1 MLRLSPHTMP
11 RSVNQLLNDANALL
25 KLRGKGLLRAFLLL
39 LTALLITALLPDQ
52 KHFNY
57 QYELNR
63 PWLHRDLIA
72 PFDFTIQKTAAQLEI
87 EREQRLEQH
96 RPYYSLDLQWG
107 ASVLQEFKKDFR
119 SRLPEETYR
128 ELRANIDS
136 IFDAGILGDGPM
148 HPTGEFFC
156 LRAQDDKLLLR
167 VSDVL
172 NQERA
177 FNSFK
182 AALQNQPVSIDLTD
196 SLYLFVT
203 RRFTPNLSYNASR
216 TAQEEERL
224 LEGLTESLGT
234 VLKGE
239 LIINRG
245 SIVNEAQFLK
255 IKSFERE
262 FGEVSFSV
270 QQGWFSMLG
279 QFILVGLILGILGCY
294 LFFFRRHLFDDTNRM
309 VVILLNLTLVVL
321 VFSLAHHQNIPSV
334 YLIPLCILPI
344 LTRAL
349 FDAGLAMMLMLVA
362 VLLCSFFSSFAAEFM
377 VLQLSAGMAAIFS
390 LISIRKRSQFYLSS
404 GIVFI
409 VYALG
414 YTAYTL
420 VNKGDVGEL
429 IPLYYGYFAVNALLT
444 LIASPMLF
452 AYERLFGFVSDVSLM
467 ELSDSNSPL
476 IRRLSYEAPGTFQHT
491 LQVANLAEAA
501 IYEVGG
507 NALLV
512 RTGALYHD
520 IGKLTNPIYFIENQN
535 EAVNPHD
542 DLPFEESAQIIIGHV
557 LDGIELAKKHKLPN
571 ILIDFIRTHH
581 GDQRVEYFY
590 QSSLRNF
597 PQEVVDEQKFR
608 YPGPKPFSK
617 ETAVLMMADS
627 VEAASRSLKAPSAQ
641 SIAALV
647 DGIIDKQVQN
657 QQFINADITLR
668 DMARIKKLFKK
679 MLNSIYHVRIEYP
692 DQKGG

>member
-1 MLRLSPHTMP
+1 MP
-11 RSVNQLLNDANALL
+11 RTANQLLNDANALL
-25 KLRGKGLLRAFLLL
+25 KLRGKALLRAFLLL
-39 LTALLITALLPDQ
+39 VAAFLITALLPDQ
-52 KHFNY
+52 KYFNY

-63 PWLHRDLIA
+63 PWLHHDLIA
-72 PFDFTIQKTAAQLEI
+72 PFDFTIQKTTAQLEI
-87 EREQRLEQH
+87 ERAQLLEQH
-96 RPYYSLDLQWG
+96 RPFYSLDEALGELVTQD
-107 ASVLQEFKKDFR
+107 FKKEFA
-119 SRLPEETYR
+119 SHLPKETYQV
-128 ELRANIDS
+128 LRAQFDS
-136 IFDAGILGDGPM
+136 IFRVGILGEGPM
-148 HPTGEFFC
+148 HTRGEFL
-156 LRAQDDKLLLR
+156 LRWNGENTAMLR

-172 NQERA
+172 NTERA
-177 FNSFK
+177 FQRFK
-182 AALQNQPVSIDLTD
+182 AVLQNQVVRSGLKD
-196 SLYLFVT
+196 SLYLFAT
-203 RRFTPNLSYNASR
+203 RRFIPNLLYDAAS
-216 TAQEEERL
+216 TALVEQEL
-224 LEGLTESLGT
+224 LAGLSEGLGT

-262 FGEVSFSV
+262 FGEVSFSA
-270 QQGWFSMLG
+270 QQGWFSMFG
-279 QFILVGLILGILGCY
+279 QFILVCLILGILGCY

-321 VFSLAHHQNIPSV
+321 VFSLAHRQNIPSV

-362 VLLCSFFSSFAAEFM
+362 VLLCSFFASFAAEFM
-377 VLQLSAGMAAIFS
+377 VLQLTAGMAAIFS

-404 GIVFI
+404 GIVFM

-420 VNKGDVGEL
+420 VNKGDANEL

-557 LDGIELAKKHKLPN
+557 LDGIDLAKKYKLPN

-597 PQEVVDEQKFR
+597 PQEDVDEQKFR

-627 VEAASRSLKAPSAQ
+627 VEAASRSLKAPRAQ

-647 DGIIDKQVQN
+647 DAIIDKQIQN

-692 DQKGG
+692 DQKS